1 MPRTTPTDGSF
12 FSRSRVPRVVMAWR
26 SPERDGHHANPKK
39 QLQNSNLKRSTVAV
53 PLVEQLPAGRRRRQ
67 GSDAGNTHAGDG
79 DVDISRDVD
88 TVQRRVRQGN
98 RGAHE
103 LPEQVLAPN
112 PTGSDSIS
120 NDPISRPVASPH
132 KIPQR
137 RTRNGQHPL
146 HYARNKLDLAVGLSL
161 P

>member
-1 MPRTTPTDGSF
+1 
-12 FSRSRVPRVVMAWR
+12 MAWR

-39 QLQNSNLKRSTVAV
+39 QLQNSNLKRSTVTV

-79 DVDISRDVD
+79 DVDISRGVD

-98 RGAHE
+98 RGAHA

-146 HYARNKLDLAVGLSL
+146 HYARNKLDLAVCLSL